1 MHPYKRSERVSD
13 LIREEIADI
22 ILHRL
27 KYKTFGF
34 ITVTAAEVSD
44 DLRHATIY
52 LSVLDPEEEKRTLR
66 KLRDSASA
74 IRYELAR
81 RLKIK
86 YIPDL
91 KFKIDR
97 SIEYGFRIDRILDDI
112 KGGKIKKTIEDD
124 EDLF

>member
-13 LIREEIADI
+13 LIKEEIADI

-27 KYKTFGF
+27 KYKTIGF
-34 ITVTAAEVSD
+34 ITITAAEVSD
-44 DLRHATIY
+44 DLRYATIY

-74 IRYELAR
+74 IRYELAK

-86 YIPDL
+86 YIPAL
-91 KFKIDR
+91 RFKIDK
-97 SIEYGFRIDRILDDI
+97 SIEYGFKIDRILDDI
-112 KGGKIKKTIEDD
+112 KEGRIKKTIEDD